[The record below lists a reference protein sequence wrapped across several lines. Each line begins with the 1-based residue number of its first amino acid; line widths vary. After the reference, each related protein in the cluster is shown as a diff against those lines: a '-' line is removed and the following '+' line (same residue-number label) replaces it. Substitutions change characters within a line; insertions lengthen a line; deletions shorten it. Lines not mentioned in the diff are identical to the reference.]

1 MPSLENLHQEFKGEP
16 FVLIGIDLQE
26 KKETVRKYIRKNGL
40 SFLNVLDSD
49 GQVATLFGVTSTPV
63 KFLIDSEGNMVGA
76 ALGYRDWE
84 QPEFRTLI
92 KELIRQ
98 AE

>member
-1 MPSLENLHQEFKGEP
+1 LPSLEKLHQEFKGEP

-26 KKETVRKYIRKNGL
+26 KRETVRKYIRKNGL

-49 GQVATLFGVTSTPV
+49 GQVAALFGVTSTPV
-63 KFLIDSEGNMVGA
+63 KFLIDSEGNMIAA

-84 QPEFRTLI
+84 QPEFKALL

-98 AE
+98 AK